1 VHCYVSRC
9 TDPYTNLAFEDWILR
24 KSDPESFILYLW
36 RNRPTIVI
44 GRNQNPWKECNLRMM
59 AERDVL
65 LARRTSGGGAVY
77 HDMGNTNYTVVMPR
91 DAFTRDRCAQMVA
104 CALVNQ
110 DIPAYVNARHDVA
123 VDGKKISGSAFK
135 LTSKR
140 AFHHGTMLIDTDL
153 GRLNGMLR
161 SKAHDEIAALGVDSV
176 RSVVANLRDYSWTID
191 HQTFCDAVMLEFS
204 RTFGALNENNVTVWN
219 EGDKDVAALVDDER
233 SRIQTWKWLYGQT
246 PRFVHSFDTAFSWGP
261 VFARVTVYHGLVA
274 EVLLSASPVADAD
287 ADIDASAVVLPPHLR
302 DSFDA
307 VARAMADAPYEAAEV
322 HRRLEPV
329 RRAGP
334 HAGDLCEWLV
344 AKVGGAASGKH
355 MPSGDLA

>member
-1 VHCYVSRC
+1 
-9 TDPYTNLAFEDWILR
+9 
-24 KSDPESFILYLW
+24 
-36 RNRPTIVI
+36 
-44 GRNQNPWKECNLRMM
+44 M

-104 CALVNQ
+104 QALQ
-110 DIPAYVNARHDVA
+110 AEDIPAYVNARHDVA

-140 AFHHGTMLIDTDL
+140 AFHHGTMLIDADL
-153 GRLNGMLR
+153 GRLNGCLR

-176 RSVVANLRDYSWTID
+176 RSVVANLRDYSWAID

-204 RTFGALNENNVTVWN
+204 RTFGALAADNVTVWA
-219 EGDKDVAALVDDER
+219 EDDADVVALVDDER
-233 SRIQTWKWLYGQT
+233 RRIRAWKWLYGQT
-246 PRFVHSFDTAFSWGP
+246 PRFVHSFDKVFSWGA
-261 VFARVTVYHGLVA
+261 VFARIAVYHGLVA
-274 EVLLSASPVADAD
+274 EVSLSGSP
-287 ADIDASAVVLPPHLR
+287 
-302 DSFDA
+302 DSGSDPFSDSDVRACFDA
-307 VARAMADAPYEAAEV
+307 IARAVADAPYEAAEIR
-322 HRRLEPV
+322 RRLEPV

-344 AKVGGAASGKH
+344 AKVGDAASGKH